1 MAYITVD
8 VDVDVDLEEFNDED
22 ILKECKARGLS
33 ALPNAPADVTNADLV
48 VERAYLACR
57 FLPGMPQEL
66 KDLFWQVHGRAMA

>member
-8 VDVDVDLEEFNDED
+8 VDVDLDEFDDAD
-22 ILKECKARGLS
+22 ILKECKTRGLI
-33 ALPNAPADVTNADLV
+33 ALPNAPADATNADLV
-48 VERAYLACR
+48 IERAYLACR